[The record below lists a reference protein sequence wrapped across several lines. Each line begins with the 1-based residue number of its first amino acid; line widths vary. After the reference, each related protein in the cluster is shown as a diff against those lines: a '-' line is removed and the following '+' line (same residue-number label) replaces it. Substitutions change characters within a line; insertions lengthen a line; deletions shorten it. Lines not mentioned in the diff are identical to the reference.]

1 MILHPPTVTGT
12 GNIIPKTIVKLYA
25 TSVAALKTGDP
36 KLMQEALK
44 LQDIVSA
51 ADWCII
57 KVSPFLSSPCA
68 VLIRQSGKWEWT
80 RRALSGF
87 QVLTS

>member
-57 KVSPFLSSPCA
+57 KVSPLSGRLSSPPA
-68 VLIRQSGKWEWT
+68 IKLGAWT
-80 RRALSGF
+80 PTGAM
-87 QVLTS
+87 T